1 MNRRLACTA
10 VGLFLGLAPAVAE
23 TQLPPPDRQDQPALD
38 QSAQPSQGI
47 PAQPSTPNAALPGN
61 PDAANEDQLP
71 QTPGQS
77 SEMAPESSPSDQAL
91 PSDQASPSNQAAP
104 PAIGE
109 VNPPSKSSEMA
120 PESLPSG
127 HASPSEQAAPPAIG
141 EANPPSQSSEIPKSP
156 ESPKSAEA
164 APSGTPFIAKQESSH
179 WLVGN
184 LIGKSVVNAD
194 NESIGNVND
203 LVTDQNGKLIAIVV
217 GAGGFLGIG
226 EKNVAIRFED
236 IKLARD
242 ENNDVKVIADISKQI
257 IASAPDYQTLDEQQ
271 LTVGERSDQD
281 TSR

>member
-1 MNRRLACTA
+1 
-10 VGLFLGLAPAVAE
+10 
-23 TQLPPPDRQDQPALD
+23 
-38 QSAQPSQGI
+38 
-47 PAQPSTPNAALPGN
+47 
-61 PDAANEDQLP
+61 
-71 QTPGQS
+71 
-77 SEMAPESSPSDQAL
+77 MAPESSPSG
-91 PSDQASPSNQAAP
+91 QASPSD
-104 PAIGE
+104 
-109 VNPPSKSSEMA
+109 
-120 PESLPSG
+120 
-127 HASPSEQAAPPAIG
+127 QAAPPAIG

-164 APSGTPFIAKQESSH
+164 APSGTPFIAKQESSD
-179 WLVGN
+179 WLIGN

-242 ENNDVKVIADISKQI
+242 ENNDVKVIADISKEI

>member
-1 MNRRLACTA
+1 MNRLLACTA

-23 TQLPPPDRQDQPALD
+23 IQLPPPDRQDRPALD
-38 QSAQPSQGI
+38 QSAQPSQPI
-47 PAQPSTPNAALPGN
+47 RAQPSTPNAALPGN
-61 PDAANEDQLP
+61 PDAANDD
-71 QTPGQS
+71 QS

-91 PSDQASPSNQAAP
+91 PSDQASPS

-109 VNPPSKSSEMA
+109 INPTSQSSEMA
-120 PESLPSG
+120 PESSPSG
-127 HASPSEQAAPPAIG
+127 RASPSDQSAPPAIG

-156 ESPKSAEA
+156 EPPKSAEA
-164 APSGTPFIAKQESSH
+164 APSGAPFLAKQESSD

-242 ENNDVKVIADISKQI
+242 ENNDIKVIADISKEI

-271 LTVGERSDQD
+271 LTIGERSDQD

>member
-1 MNRRLACTA
+1 MNRLLTCTA
-10 VGLFLGLAPAVAE
+10 VGLLLGLAPAVAE

-47 PAQPSTPNAALPGN
+47 SAQPSTPSAALPGN
-61 PDAANEDQLP
+61 PAANEDQLP

-77 SEMAPESSPSDQAL
+77 SEMAPESSPSDQA
-91 PSDQASPSNQAAP
+91 SPP
-104 PAIGE
+104 
-109 VNPPSKSSEMA
+109 
-120 PESLPSG
+120 
-127 HASPSEQAAPPAIG
+127 HQAAPPAIG
-141 EANPPSQSSEIPKSP
+141 EANPPSQSLEIPKSP

-164 APSGTPFIAKQESSH
+164 APSGTPFIAKQESSD
-179 WLVGN
+179 WLIGN

-242 ENNDVKVIADISKQI
+242 ENNDVKVIADISKEI

>member
-1 MNRRLACTA
+1 MVRERTMNRLLACTA
-10 VGLFLGLAPAVAE
+10 VGLFLGIAPAVAE

-77 SEMAPESSPSDQAL
+77 SEMAPESSPSDR
-91 PSDQASPSNQAAP
+91 ASPSDQAAP

-120 PESLPSG
+120 PESSPSG
-127 HASPSEQAAPPAIG
+127 QASPSDQAAPPAIG
-141 EANPPSQSSEIPKSP
+141 EASPPSQSSEIPKSP

-164 APSGTPFIAKQESSH
+164 APSGKPFIAKQESSH

-226 EKNVAIRFED
+226 EQDGAIR
-236 IKLARD
+236 
-242 ENNDVKVIADISKQI
+242 V
-257 IASAPDYQTLDEQQ
+257 
-271 LTVGERSDQD
+271 
-281 TSR
+281 